1 MVKNIQQIFEST
13 CLSIDLGFYYKHA
26 SKKPWNDIDELLQ
39 NVIADALAPYDR
51 SELITL
57 RDCLDQLLSSNDPAE
72 VLTETWNRMK
82 PLTAFFGDAEDAS
95 ADTGIVHVFKQV
107 RRAIEE
113 KLVSAE

>member
-1 MVKNIQQIFEST
+1 MNAQHIFESM

-26 SKKPWNDIDELLQ
+26 SKKPWSDIDELLQ
-39 NVIADALAPYDR
+39 NVIADALAPHDR

-57 RDCLDQLLSSNDPAE
+57 RDCLDQLLSSSDPAV

-82 PLTAFFGDAEDAS
+82 PLTAFFGDAEDAA

-113 KLVSAE
+113 KLTTAE

>member
-1 MVKNIQQIFEST
+1 MAKNVQQIFEST

-57 RDCLDQLLSSNDPAE
+57 RDCLDQLLSSNEPAE

-113 KLVSAE
+113 KLTTAE

>member
-1 MVKNIQQIFEST
+1 MAKILPQIFESI
-13 CLSIDLGFYYKHA
+13 CLSIDLGFYYKHT
-26 SKKPWNDIDELLQ
+26 SKKPWSDIDELLQ

-57 RDCLDQLLSSNDPAE
+57 RDYLDQLLSSNEPAE

-82 PLTAFFGDAEDAS
+82 PLIAFFGDAEDAS

-107 RRAIEE
+107 RRAIEA
-113 KLVSAE
+113 KLTTAE